1 MDVQMR
7 RNQITLH
14 KIDMYYG
21 KAKFTE
27 SADMVKV
34 RKNYCLFNECIF
46 DDDKALFKMA
56 AMLF

>member
-1 MDVQMR
+1 
-7 RNQITLH
+7 
-14 KIDMYYG
+14 MYYG